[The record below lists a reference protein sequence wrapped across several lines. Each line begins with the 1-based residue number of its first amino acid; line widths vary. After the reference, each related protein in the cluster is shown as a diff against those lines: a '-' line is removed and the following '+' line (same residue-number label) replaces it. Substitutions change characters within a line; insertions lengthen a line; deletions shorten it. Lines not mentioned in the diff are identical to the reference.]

1 MKANRQGLLIL
12 KKRQVNTMR
21 SKRITA
27 AFIAAVTSFIPLS
40 SESLSGFISEP
51 VYAEEHGMGAAL
63 PNWIPYDLES
73 AIEFRNTYGAT
84 HVQDGLVCVVFKEGA
99 KQAASSQY
107 LVMTTEDMMD
117 ELAHKTFESKESG
130 VIYETVVYY
139 APHKQGTF
147 EVALVETAMKDII
160 RESGFR
166 HAYKNYAFCIDE
178 DSNISETDIYSW
190 FPDSVAEYMEYSEKF
205 GQVSARDNIIVFCI
219 DSNAGTPY
227 DWFEVYGT
235 PRSCIN
241 KINHYFTEDCS
252 TETAPPL
259 DGGTIHKAIAYS
271 AEIDGSDLVRWD
283 YASVNDY
290 CSNQVEKTLIADCTI
305 TDDAKTVILN
315 DSYVNDAEFS
325 YSQYS
330 IYSDDLNASYTSI
343 YNAFADQKAAVIS
356 SKDELV
362 SFLSTYLKE
371 KALNKFVSEYSD
383 SFFEN
388 NVLLLNTYLD
398 PYRGRILSH
407 GLDSVQLKDGRL
419 IINYTSIIYANLM
432 RTSYFDILRVVIPK
446 SELQEKV
453 IWNNEE
459 TLNFDLKRISIIDED
474 TGEPI
479 SIPGDKREHIF
490 GDKLKYFEG
499 RNPYYLDTELSDF
512 YWPSITVDEDYLP
525 EGYVLSEKVP
535 VKIKEYAYNSA
546 DLIFTVKN
554 TSPVE
559 IKYAA
564 DKIPT
569 TTPDLISDNIIKG
582 LKPAVAASK
591 EELSGILS
599 LYISEECQKEL
610 FSAYDD
616 DFFKENVLFL
626 DFLIDSTGGKRVSI
640 DNTVISSE
648 KIKFYYT
655 RPSADFGICNT
666 DYFFILQAA
675 VPKSSYDNQNAE
687 WKCSGDV
694 NGDGEFGISDLVTLQ
709 KWLLADRDTMLSDR
723 KTADICKDNNIDI
736 FDLVAMR
743 KKLIGANKSDVPV
756 KYAIEA
762 QFLRAYRTVTNSG
775 PVVRM
780 MTNTEELESYFS
792 SGHKYEELEKYD
804 DEWFNYH
811 KLMVVSIEEG
821 SGSITHEITDLT
833 SDHVTINCISQEVM
847 TCDMAAW
854 DILIELDKNAVISDN
869 FRVDL
874 TSE

>member
-1 MKANRQGLLIL
+1 M
-12 KKRQVNTMR
+12 
-21 SKRITA
+21 
-27 AFIAAVTSFIPLS
+27 
-40 SESLSGFISEP
+40 
-51 VYAEEHGMGAAL
+51 
-63 PNWIPYDLES
+63 
-73 AIEFRNTYGAT
+73 
-84 HVQDGLVCVVFKEGA
+84 
-99 KQAASSQY
+99 
-107 LVMTTEDMMD
+107 
-117 ELAHKTFESKESG
+117 
-130 VIYETVVYY
+130 
-139 APHKQGTF
+139 
-147 EVALVETAMKDII
+147 
-160 RESGFR
+160 
-166 HAYKNYAFCIDE
+166 
-178 DSNISETDIYSW
+178 
-190 FPDSVAEYMEYSEKF
+190 
-205 GQVSARDNIIVFCI
+205 FCI
-219 DSNAGTPY
+219 DSNTGTPY

-252 TETAPPL
+252 TETAQLL

-271 AEIDGSDLVRWD
+271 ADIDGSDLVRWD

-305 TDDAKTVILN
+305 TDGAKTVILN

-446 SELQEKV
+446 DELQDKV
-453 IWNNEE
+453 IWNNKE

-499 RNPYYLDTELSDF
+499 RNPYYVDTELSD
-512 YWPSITVDEDYLP
+512 YDWPSITVDEDYLP

-535 VKIKEYAYNSA
+535 VIIKEYAYNSA
-546 DLIFTVKN
+546 DMIFTVKN
-554 TSPVE
+554 NSPVE
-559 IKYAA
+559 VKYAA
-564 DKIPT
+564 DRIST
-569 TTPDLISDNIIKG
+569 TTPDLIPDNIIKG
-582 LKPAVAASK
+582 LEPAVAASK
-591 EELSGILS
+591 EELSEILS
-599 LYISEECQKEL
+599 LYISEEYQKKK

-616 DFFKENVLFL
+616 DFFKDNVLLL
-626 DFLIDSTGGKRVSI
+626 DFIIDPTGGENISI
-640 DNTVISSE
+640 NDTVISSE
-648 KIKFYYT
+648 KITVYYT

-675 VPKSSYDNQNAE
+675 VPKSAYNNQKTE
-687 WKCSGDV
+687 WKCSYDV

-709 KWLLADRDTMLSDR
+709 KWLLSDPDTKLSER
-723 KTADICKDNNIDI
+723 RTADICKDNNIDV

-743 KKLIGANKSDVPV
+743 KKLIELNRLGTPV

-762 QFLRAYRTVTNSG
+762 QYLRAYRTVINSG
-775 PVVRM
+775 PIVRM
-780 MTNTEELESYFS
+780 MTNTEELKSYFNS
-792 SGHKYEELEKYD
+792 DHKYEVIEKYD
-804 DEWFNYH
+804 DEWFNDH

-833 SDHVTINCISQEVM
+833 SDYVAINCISQEVM

-854 DILIELDKNAVISDN
+854 DILIELDKYANISDN
-869 FRVDL
+869 FQVIL
-874 TSE
+874 TRE